1 MNRLAGSSL
10 GIIVLGL
17 VLGCHGLQPASV
29 AETNA
34 GIEPGP
40 VVRLAPGDVVDIK
53 FFSVPELNESQAV
66 RPDGKIALQ
75 LVGEVHAMGKT
86 PAELREELMK
96 IYVPHLKAPD
106 VTVIVRQFLSR
117 RIYVGGEVRE
127 PGSFDM
133 PGQLSAL
140 EAIMQAGGF
149 TNMARLGNVVII
161 RHKDGQ
167 RFGASLDFRDAL
179 AGDVTA
185 QFLLEP
191 LDIVF
196 VPRTRISK
204 VTQWID
210 QHINQLLPM
219 FGVVYSFPVGRGGAT
234 VTIDT
239 TRARPIR

>member
-1 MNRLAGSSL
+1 MNRLAGCSL
-10 GIIVLGL
+10 VIVVLGL
-17 VLGCHGLQPASV
+17 VLGCHGPQPASV
-29 AETNA
+29 AEPEP
-34 GIEPGP
+34 GIEAGP
-40 VVRLAPGDVVDIK
+40 VVKLAPGDVVEIK
-53 FFSVPELNESQAV
+53 FFSIPELNESQAV

-75 LVGEVHAMGKT
+75 LVGEVDVMGKT

-96 IYVPHLKAPD
+96 LYVPHLKTPD

-149 TNMARLGNVVII
+149 TNLARLGNVVII
-161 RHKDGQ
+161 RHRGGQ
-167 RFGASLDFRDAL
+167 RFGASINFRHAL
-179 AGDVTA
+179 AGDVTP

-219 FGVVYSFPVGRGGAT
+219 FGVVYSYPHGRGT
-234 VTIDT
+234 ITIDT